1 MGMEIDKIS
10 NGQTPKELLEIQ
22 RLNAEKLKTKE
33 VKEDKKA
40 EQKKGNNEVK
50 LDTYNKHAVSD
61 SIEKQIAEQK
71 AKIEEMSKNL
81 EGLRE
86 EYAQTAK
93 AEKEARTE
101 RYLKER
107 ERYQKEVQKRSLF
120 RIFADWRER
129 YLRRKEDEAIKR
141 FYGTSYFKYETALDD
156 HKMAEKAYDLADIA
170 AYEAI
175 HAHNIA
181 DAHYLSGLWVQQDA
195 YWDLARMHRRLMVA
209 KIREGYLK

>member
-22 RLNAEKLKTKE
+22 RLNAEKLKTKD

-40 EQKKGNNEVK
+40 EQKKGGEEVK

-86 EYAQTAK
+86 DYNKTAK

-107 ERYQKEVQKRSLF
+107 ERYYKEVKKRSLF
-120 RIFADWRER
+120 RIFEDWRER

-156 HKMAEKAYDLADIA
+156 QKMAEKAYDLADIA
-170 AYEAI
+170 AFEAI
-175 HAHNIA
+175 HAHNLA
-181 DAHYLSGLWVQQDA
+181 DAHYLGGLWVQRDA
-195 YWDLARMHRRLMVA
+195 YWDLASMHRRLMVA
-209 KIREGYLK
+209 KIRESYMK